1 MTNAATAEAVA
12 PPKTSAERGTY
23 TEQLHVL
30 VDESTRQY
38 VLGLADE
45 IAREAGYRFLRQGE
59 AVRTLLAEALV
70 ARYERNREAYERMVR
85 RGREIAAESVDSTAP
100 RRA

>member
-1 MTNAATAEAVA
+1 MTKLLSEAVA

-30 VDESTRQY
+30 VDEPTRHY

-45 IAREAGYRFLRQGE
+45 IARAAGYKFLRQGE
-59 AVRTLLAEALV
+59 AVRALLSDALV
-70 ARYERNREAYERMVR
+70 ARYESDPEAYARLVL
-85 RGREIAAESVDSTAP
+85 RGREIAAESADGPAP

>member
-1 MTNAATAEAVA
+1 MTTPLTEAVA

-30 VDESTRQY
+30 VDEPTRHY
-38 VLGLADE
+38 VLGLADSV
-45 IAREAGYRFLRQGE
+45 AREAGYRFLRQGE
-59 AVRTLLAEALV
+59 AVRSLLSEALV
-70 ARYERNREAYERMVR
+70 ARYEADPEAYARLVL
-85 RGREIAAESVDSTAP
+85 RGRQIAAETADGTTP

>member
-1 MTNAATAEAVA
+1 MTETLTEAVA

-30 VDESTRQY
+30 VDEPTRHY

-45 IAREAGYRFLRQGE
+45 VARTAGYKLLRQGE
-59 AVRTLLAEALV
+59 QVRALLSEALV
-70 ARYERNREAYERMVR
+70 ARFEADPDAWARYVR
-85 RGREIAAESVDSTAP
+85 RGRQIAAEMADGTAP
-100 RRA
+100 RSA